1 MNLIIGFID
10 IVIHLDKYLSNIIA
24 LSGQCVYIILFIIIF
39 LETGLVVTP
48 FLPGDSLLFS
58 CGMFARMDM
67 LSPLKTFIVI
77 SMAAVVGDGVNY
89 HIGKLLG
96 KKAFEKYPKIFK
108 KEYIDKTHSFYEKYG
123 AKTIVIARFVPI
135 VRTFAPFMAGIGY
148 MSYKRFLVYNV
159 TGALLWVVIVYLGGY
174 FFGNIPI
181 VKKNFSFV
189 ILLIIILSIIPIIF
203 EYIKALKKKNN
214 I

>member
-1 MNLIIGFID
+1 MDLIIKSID
-10 IVIHLDKYLSNIIA
+10 IIIHIDRYLSNIIT
-24 LSGQCVYIILFIIIF
+24 LSGQWVYVILFIIIF
-39 LETGLVVTP
+39 LETGIVVTP

-58 CGMFARMDM
+58 CGMFARMNI

-77 SMAAVVGDGVNY
+77 FIAAVLGDLVNY
-89 HIGKLLG
+89 HIGKFLG
-96 KKAFEKYPKIFK
+96 RKALEKYPKIFK

-135 VRTFAPFMAGIGY
+135 VRTFAPFMAGMGY
-148 MSYKRFLVYNV
+148 MSYKKFFIYNV
-159 TGALLWVVIVYLGGY
+159 TGALLWVIIIYLGGY

-181 VKKNFSFV
+181 IKKNFSFV
-189 ILLIIILSIIPIIF
+189 ILLIIIISVMPIIF
-203 EYIKALKKKNN
+203 EYIKTLKKNN